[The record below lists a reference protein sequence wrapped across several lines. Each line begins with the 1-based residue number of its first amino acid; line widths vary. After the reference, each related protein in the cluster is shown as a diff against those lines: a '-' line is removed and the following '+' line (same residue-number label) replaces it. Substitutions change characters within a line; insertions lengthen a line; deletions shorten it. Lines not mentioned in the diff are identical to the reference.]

1 MKLSMKKAEF
11 EDLRKQRQQ
20 VEQTIQDNMVS
31 KAKRNKNLRKDIENC
46 EKRMSEMNSK
56 IIQYKEKINRYQKAM
71 DILPKTADD
80 KLMNSA
86 ISNNLV

>member
-1 MKLSMKKAEF
+1 
-11 EDLRKQRQQ
+11 
-20 VEQTIQDNMVS
+20 MVS

>member
-1 MKLSMKKAEF
+1 MKLSMKKAEL

-46 EKRMSEMNSK
+46 EKRMAEINSK

>member
-1 MKLSMKKAEF
+1 MKLSMKKAEL